1 MDQCVSYILFRKNKR
16 VCLRDED
23 MTTYKLSHIFQVSSD
38 SLYLTDDSNVAIFA
52 GESSGMFS
60 SLDLSP
66 RGQYEVH
73 DEDDVASG
81 SSTTAGQRFAFSRP
95 FSTVTSGSLQGA
107 SALPRATSKT
117 FQRLVYL
124 AEVVGGK
131 LNPSRMVM
139 VRFAESE
146 ASLQGI
152 ATKVQDAIGSHE
164 PLILTDAQGN
174 AIVESEGTTGSPY
187 WKQNARKIL
196 AVPEKDFTELHG
208 TKSRKNE
215 DVGAVAEVT
224 EKIEQLVLASQCLP
238 DVTSTIREL
247 TSLAAVQRLTQTH
260 SQLQTIKHGFSCV
273 ICLIFL
279 CFLQL
284 MTEPLFMQCC
294 KNLIG
299 CKTCVEEWHGNSD
312 TCAKCRGSIEGSSM
326 FEVKGLSEALSVL
339 GSLFEEE

>member
-1 MDQCVSYILFRKNKR
+1 
-16 VCLRDED
+16 
-23 MTTYKLSHIFQVSSD
+23 
-38 SLYLTDDSNVAIFA
+38 
-52 GESSGMFS
+52 
-60 SLDLSP
+60 
-66 RGQYEVH
+66 
-73 DEDDVASG
+73 
-81 SSTTAGQRFAFSRP
+81 
-95 FSTVTSGSLQGA
+95 
-107 SALPRATSKT
+107 
-117 FQRLVYL
+117 
-124 AEVVGGK
+124 
-131 LNPSRMVM
+131 MVM

-164 PLILTDAQGN
+164 PLILTDVQGN
-174 AIVESEGTTGSPY
+174 AIVESDGTTGSPY

-208 TKSRKNE
+208 TKRRRMSRKNE

-247 TSLAAVQRLTQTH
+247 TSLAAVQRPTLTH

-273 ICLIFL
+273 ICLK
-279 CFLQL
+279 L

-294 KNLIG
+294 QNLIG